1 MLGRG
6 SAMYLIMR
14 GLILKSYEPP
24 QQSTLNHGHFGS
36 SQAGDKPD
44 LLLGGSDGGE
54 RRFS

>member
-1 MLGRG
+1 
-6 SAMYLIMR
+6 MYLIMR